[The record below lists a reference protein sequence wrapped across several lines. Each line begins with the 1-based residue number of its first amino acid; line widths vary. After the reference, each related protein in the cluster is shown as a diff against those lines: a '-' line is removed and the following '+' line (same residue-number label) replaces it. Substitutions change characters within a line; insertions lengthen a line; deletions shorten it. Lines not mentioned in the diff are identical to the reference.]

1 MQMSSVLLERKRMA
15 SKMDALLD
23 HDRHKLKGAAAALAR
38 LVGSADLVEQARTE
52 SGAYRLSFNDQFFIE
67 AEDLGDEI
75 FRVSTRVVRLSH
87 SLTTRET
94 QALDALK
101 LFTTIR
107 HMVPGGLSLAVSRH
121 DRCLRLVMEYD
132 SALAGSA
139 GADLMQFI
147 HSAHAFRQLFM
158 RSATTK

>member
-1 MQMSSVLLERKRMA
+1 MPQKLDLLP
-15 SKMDALLD
+15 D
-23 HDRHKLKGAAAALAR
+23 HTSQTLTGAAAALAR
-38 LVGSADLVEQARTE
+38 LLGSTEVVEQAKTE
-52 SGAYRLSFNDQFFIE
+52 TGAYRLNFNDQFFIE
-67 AEDLGDEI
+67 AEDMNPQS

-107 HMVPGGLSLAVSRH
+107 HMVPNGLSLAVTRH
-121 DRCLRLVMEYD
+121 DRCLRLVMEIENPMGRGTP
-132 SALAGSA
+132 AP
-139 GADLMQFI
+139 DLMQFI

-158 RSATTK
+158 RNSGTK